1 MTTEEPDEKFHWH
14 VVFRQGGKTYTYQYR
29 TVEYM
34 IGEIDR
40 RTAEHGVPPFSIFAY
55 SMDGTMRP
63 VNPEF

>member
-1 MTTEEPDEKFHWH
+1 
-14 VVFRQGGKTYTYQYR
+14 
-29 TVEYM
+29 M
-34 IGEIDR
+34 IVEIDR